1 MQKKLR
7 LKPFVI
13 PVVYTLLVIALLVGT
28 YVATKDFSKDDE
40 ERLQY
45 VSNTILDNE
54 IPVMNTEVTIMKPFS
69 NTNVTISKNFYDNQG
84 DEEQQKNSIIYHE
97 NTYMQNSGI
106 DYTSTE
112 EYDVLSILDGEVIE
126 VSEEELLGNV
136 ITIRH
141 TNDIISIYQ
150 SVNNVTVKKGDKVT
164 RGQIV
169 GKSGSCE
176 LNKDIPNHLHFELS
190 IKGQIV
196 DPNKYFDKKL
206 SEL

>member
-13 PVVYTLLVIALLVGT
+13 PVVYTLLVVALLVGT
-28 YVATKDFSKDDE
+28 YIATKDFSKE
-40 ERLQY
+40 EDTYQY

-69 NTNVTISKNFYDNQG
+69 NANVTIAKNFYDSQS

-106 DYTSTE
+106 DYTNSE
-112 EYDVLSILDGEVIE
+112 EYDVQSILDGEVIE

-150 SVNNVTVKKGDKVT
+150 SVNNVTVKKGDTVT
-164 RGQIV
+164 RGQAI

-206 SEL
+206 SEI

>member
-13 PVVYTLLVIALLVGT
+13 PVVYTLLVVALLVGT
-28 YVATKDFSKDDE
+28 YVATKDFSKE
-40 ERLQY
+40 EDTYQY

-69 NTNVTISKNFYDNQG
+69 NANVTIAKNFYDNQG

-106 DYTSTE
+106 DYTNSE
-112 EYDVLSILDGEVIE
+112 EYDVQSILDGEVIE
-126 VSEEELLGNV
+126 VSQEELLGNV
-136 ITIRH
+136 VTIRH

-150 SVNNVTVKKGDKVT
+150 SVNNVTVKKGDTVT
-164 RGQIV
+164 RGQAI

-206 SEL
+206 SEI

>member
-13 PVVYTLLVIALLVGT
+13 PVVYTILVVALLVGT
-28 YVATKDFSKDDE
+28 YVATKDFSKE
-40 ERLQY
+40 EDTYQY

-69 NTNVTISKNFYDNQG
+69 NTDVTIAKNFYDNQG

-106 DYTSTE
+106 DYTNSE
-112 EYDVLSILDGEVIE
+112 EYDVQSILDGEVIE

-136 ITIRH
+136 VTIRH

-150 SVNNVTVKKGDKVT
+150 SVNAVAVKKGDTVT
-164 RGQIV
+164 RGQAI

-206 SEL
+206 SEI

>member
-13 PVVYTLLVIALLVGT
+13 PVVYTILVVALLVGT
-28 YVATKDFSKDDE
+28 YVATKDFSKE
-40 ERLQY
+40 EDTYQY

-69 NTNVTISKNFYDNQG
+69 NTNVTIAKNFYDNQG

-106 DYTSTE
+106 DYTNSE
-112 EYDVLSILDGEVIE
+112 EYDVQSILDGEVIE

-136 ITIRH
+136 VTIRH

-150 SVNNVTVKKGDKVT
+150 SVNAVAVKKGDTVT
-164 RGQIV
+164 RGQAI

-206 SEL
+206 SEI

>member
-13 PVVYTLLVIALLVGT
+13 PVVYTLLVVALLVGT
-28 YVATKDFSKDDE
+28 YVATKDFSKE
-40 ERLQY
+40 EDTYQY

-69 NTNVTISKNFYDNQG
+69 NANVTIAKNFYDNQS

-106 DYTSTE
+106 DYTNSE
-112 EYDVLSILDGEVIE
+112 EYDVQSILDGEVIE
-126 VSEEELLGNV
+126 VSQEELLGNV
-136 ITIRH
+136 VTIRH

-150 SVNNVTVKKGDKVT
+150 SVNNVTVKKGDTVT
-164 RGQIV
+164 RGQAI

-196 DPNKYFDKKL
+196 DPNKYFDKKP
-206 SEL
+206 SEI

>member
-13 PVVYTLLVIALLVGT
+13 PVVYTILVVALLVGT
-28 YVATKDFSKDDE
+28 YVATKDFSKE
-40 ERLQY
+40 EDTYQY

-69 NTNVTISKNFYDNQG
+69 NTNVTIAKNFYDNQG

-106 DYTSTE
+106 DYTNSE
-112 EYDVLSILDGEVIE
+112 EYDVQSILDGEVIE
-126 VSEEELLGNV
+126 VSKEELLGNV
-136 ITIRH
+136 VTIRH

-150 SVNNVTVKKGDKVT
+150 SVNTVAVKKGDTVT
-164 RGQIV
+164 RGQAI

-206 SEL
+206 SEI